1 MPEGMDVSTAVKSR
15 YSVRGYRPEPIPD
28 QTVREVFDLAR
39 LAQSGTNNQPWHIAV
54 VSGTA
59 CDDLR
64 QRLCAR
70 FDTGDPGERDFPHPA
85 DPLPG
90 ALMERRR
97 ACGYSYYATMG
108 VERSDREGRAAI
120 ARKNFELFDAPHA
133 AFFSMPRSL
142 GISGA
147 VDMGILLQTV
157 TLLMLDRGIGSIAQG
172 ALANYPDTVREVA
185 KVPEDNG
192 IVFGMSFGYE
202 DPDALINTVRMPR
215 ESLDDIASFVS

>member
-1 MPEGMDVSTAVKSR
+1 MTTAVQSR
-15 YSVRGYRPEPIPD
+15 YSVRGYRPDPVPD
-28 QTVREVFDLAR
+28 EVIREVFDVAR
-39 LAQSGTNNQPWHIAV
+39 FAQSGTNNQPWHVAV
-54 VSGTA
+54 VSGAA

-64 QRLCAR
+64 KRLCAR
-70 FDTGDPGERDFPHPA
+70 FDAGDAGERDFAAAA
-85 DPLPG
+85 DPLPD
-90 ALMERRR
+90 ALMARRR
-97 ACGYSYYATMG
+97 ACGFSYYATMG

-133 AFFSMPRSL
+133 AFFSMHRTL
-142 GISGA
+142 GITGA

-185 KVPEDNG
+185 KLPEENG

-215 ESLDDIASFVS
+215 ESLDDMASFTS

>member
-1 MPEGMDVSTAVKSR
+1 MDVSTAVKSR
-15 YSVRGYRPEPIPD
+15 YSVRGYRPDSIPD
-28 QTVREVFDLAR
+28 ETIREVFDMAR
-39 LAQSGTNNQPWHIAV
+39 FAQSGTNNQPWHVAV
-54 VSGTA
+54 VSGAA

-70 FDTGDPGERDFPHPA
+70 FDAGDSGERDFAAPA
-85 DPLPG
+85 DPLPD

-108 VERSDREGRAAI
+108 VERSDREGRAVI

-133 AFFSMPRSL
+133 AFFSMPRTL

-157 TLLMLDRGIGSIAQG
+157 TLLMLDREIGSIAQG

-185 KVPEDNG
+185 KIPEDNG

>member
-1 MPEGMDVSTAVKSR
+1 
-15 YSVRGYRPEPIPD
+15 VRGYRREPIPD
-28 QTVREVFDLAR
+28 ETVREVFDLAR

-64 QRLCAR
+64 KRLCAR
-70 FDTGDPGERDFPHPA
+70 FDAGDPDGRDFPHPT
-85 DPLPG
+85 DPLPD

-108 VERSDREGRAAI
+108 VERSDRKGRAAI

-133 AFFSMPRSL
+133 AFFSMPRTL

-202 DPDALINTVRMPR
+202 DTEAPINTVRMPR

>member
-1 MPEGMDVSTAVKSR
+1 MDVRTAVKSR
-15 YSVRGYRPEPIPD
+15 YSVRGYRPDPVPD
-28 QTVREVFDLAR
+28 EVIREVFDDAR
-39 LAQSGTNNQPWHIAV
+39 FAQSGTNNQPWHVAV
-54 VSGTA
+54 VSGA
-59 CDDLR
+59 ARDDMR
-64 QRLCAR
+64 RRLCAR
-70 FDTGDPGERDFPHPA
+70 FDAGDSGERDFAAPT
-85 DPLPG
+85 DPLPD

-97 ACGYSYYATMG
+97 ACGFSYYATMG
-108 VERSDREGRAAI
+108 VERSDREGRAVI

-133 AFFSMPRSL
+133 AFFSMPRTL

-185 KVPEDNG
+185 KIPDDNG

-202 DPDALINTVRMPR
+202 DTDALINTVRMPR

>member
-1 MPEGMDVSTAVKSR
+1 MRTAVENR
-15 YSVRGYRPEPIPD
+15 YSVRGYRPDPVPEE
-28 QTVREVFDLAR
+28 TVREVFDLAR

-64 QRLCAR
+64 RRLCAR
-70 FDTGDPGERDFPHPA
+70 FDAGDPDQRDFPHPA
-85 DPLPG
+85 DPLPD
-90 ALMERRR
+90 ALMDRRR

-133 AFFSMPRSL
+133 AFFSMPRTL

-157 TLLMLDRGIGSIAQG
+157 TLLMVERGIGSIAQG

-185 KVPEDNG
+185 KLPEDNG